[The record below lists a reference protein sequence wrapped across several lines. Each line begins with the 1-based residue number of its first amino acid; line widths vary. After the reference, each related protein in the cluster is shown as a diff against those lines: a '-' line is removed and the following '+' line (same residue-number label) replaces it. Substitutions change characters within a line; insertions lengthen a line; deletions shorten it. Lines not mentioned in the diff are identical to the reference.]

1 MKAAL
6 SHGHVAAALDEYQ
19 CLRLSLGTWSK
30 SQTRATNQKT
40 IKQSG
45 NLDRLA
51 LHFVSK
57 GMEAK

>member
-1 MKAAL
+1 MKATL

-30 SQTRATNQKT
+30 LQTRATNQKT

-45 NLDRLA
+45 NLNQLA
-51 LHFVSK
+51 LHFVNK
-57 GMEAK
+57 GLKAK